1 MIKLSLLTIA
11 LFASMS
17 ANAAYKIYIPIE
29 AKLGGSLPDNT
40 LAWVGVP
47 DGGVVGGGNGGNG
60 SNPTTPEEPENP
72 ENPEKPEPKP
82 ERKLVTTLNF
92 SVVSGETNSLFTS
105 DRQNGFVLQTSTF
118 AIKGALKHGQ
128 NYYVTNNGNECKYN
142 ADVCI
147 IDYNCFYSSDK
158 LSGEYTL
165 LSISP
170 SQAKACLNVVTNHFT
185 GTKSLSN
192 VTIYDNPK
200 TE

>member
-1 MIKLSLLTIA
+1 MIKLSILTIA

-60 SNPTTPEEPENP
+60 GNGSNPTTPEE
-72 ENPEKPEPKP
+72 PEKPEPKP

-92 SVVSGETNSLFTS
+92 GTVSGETNLFTA

-128 NYYVTNNGNECKYN
+128 NYYVTNNGNECKYY
-142 ADVCI
+142 ADVCTI
-147 IDYNCFYSSDK
+147 NKKCFYSSDK

-170 SQAKACLNVVTNHFT
+170 SQAKACVVVDVNRT
-185 GTKSLSN
+185 GIKSLNN